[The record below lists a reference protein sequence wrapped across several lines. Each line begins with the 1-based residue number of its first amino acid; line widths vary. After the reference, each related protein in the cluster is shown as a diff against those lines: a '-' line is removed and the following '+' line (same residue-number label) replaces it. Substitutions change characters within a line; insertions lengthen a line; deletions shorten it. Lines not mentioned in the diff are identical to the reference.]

1 MVMVQRQQA
10 MSMRRQSST
19 PGTLGK
25 QGGARNSLVS
35 CAMGDE
41 DDGSLS
47 SISTRQSSFSSM
59 SSSQIRSSLLPST
72 FGGNKTTTK
81 GFSYNHQQHVKA
93 PKWVHALM
101 CIFTALSWVRA
112 IQYRSS
118 SYDILSTMDAEI
130 EAFALKKRHSSQLIS
145 ETSDTM
151 RLFSKEK
158 VKLKKTQRLFQ
169 HETRMLEEMAELEAS
184 SANDNVEIPQ
194 KAIEKFRKRRSGN
207 VAKQWIEH
215 RQDVILQKI
224 YNLQAYIQ
232 EQSRKRVIEKYG
244 NGPHQVVFHV
254 KSREGRKPGRFTV
267 RMAPL
272 STVPHSI
279 ETFLDQVSNNI
290 WDNTILYSHN
300 SQNHV
305 VAAAPLSYGTFES
318 KEHELETLGF
328 KGVTFPE
335 YSEDYPHKKYTLGF
349 VDGTLNFYINAFD
362 NSEHHGP
369 SNQPHHEL
377 EGDSD
382 PCFAEIIEGFGVLQD
397 MQYGRHK
404 GATPGG
410 WEDYDITRIMK
421 AQIEP
426 WP

>member
-10 MSMRRQSST
+10 LSMRRQLSA

-25 QGGARNSLVS
+25 QGGTRNSFVS

-47 SISTRQSSFSSM
+47 SISTRQSSFSS
-59 SSSQIRSSLLPST
+59 ILPAT
-72 FGGNKTTTK
+72 FGANTTTTK
-81 GFSYNHQQHVKA
+81 SFSYSSQQHIKA
-93 PKWVHALM
+93 PKWVLAVM
-101 CIFTALSWVRA
+101 CIFTAFSWIRA
-112 IQYRSS
+112 IQYRNTTF
-118 SYDILSTMDAEI
+118 DILSELQTEI
-130 EAFALKKRHSSQLIS
+130 DAFALKKQHSSKLIG
-145 ETSDTM
+145 ETNETLRSFT
-151 RLFSKEK
+151 KERA
-158 VKLKKTQRLFQ
+158 KLKRTQRLFQ

-215 RQDVILQKI
+215 RQDAILQKI

-232 EQSRKRVIEKYG
+232 EESRKRVIEKYG
-244 NGPHQVVFHV
+244 NGHHQVVFHV

-279 ETFLDQVSNNI
+279 ETFLDHVSNKV

-305 VAAAPLSYGTFES
+305 VPAAPLSYGTFES
-318 KEHELETLGF
+318 KEHEMETLGF
-328 KGVTFPE
+328 TGVSFPE
-335 YSEDYPHKKYTLGF
+335 YSNDYPHKKYTLGF
-349 VDGTLNFYINAFD
+349 VDGSLNFYINAFD

-369 SNQPHHEL
+369 SAQPHHEL
-377 EGDSD
+377 EGDAD
-382 PCFAEIIEGFGVLQD
+382 PCFGEIIEGFGVLQD

-404 GATPGG
+404 GAEPGG
-410 WEDYDITRIMK
+410 WEDYDITRIMT
-421 AQIEP
+421 AEVVP